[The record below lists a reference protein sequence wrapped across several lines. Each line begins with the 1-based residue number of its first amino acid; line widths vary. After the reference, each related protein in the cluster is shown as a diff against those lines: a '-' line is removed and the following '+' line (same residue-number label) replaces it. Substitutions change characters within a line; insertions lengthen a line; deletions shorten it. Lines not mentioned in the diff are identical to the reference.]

1 MRKILVLVLILCAV
15 CSSAMAYT
23 VNDAEGTV
31 VRVYVEWSFPGAQ
44 IPDEENEVILDIPA
58 QRGSWTGS
66 AFAVGKLSEPVSYF
80 VTNRHVVEES
90 ASLQC
95 DLYDMDTKKY
105 IQSTTV
111 DGPVTID
118 GYYLVYEN
126 RDDMVTARCVARSDK
141 VDLAVLSPDI
151 PTNKRTA
158 AILHPFDARTMSKEG
173 RVFALGFPGAADY
186 LVTDEARA
194 ALESTQITR
203 TEGLISA
210 FVTAE
215 NSAAGGELIQTSA
228 AINSGNSGGPLVDEN
243 GYVLGVS
250 TLTVNN
256 AQGIHAAVTVNE
268 LIALLD
274 LAEVP
279 YTTVADITGVQDEAG
294 GVTQT
299 AEAAD
304 SAEPQEHATNIIYYI
319 IVGVVIIA
327 AAGLLW
333 LQNQKGTLK
342 VTRQGKQKGGFRAA
356 QPGKITRTLVG
367 KNGALA
373 GRQFTI
379 AEGQTVIGRDPKVC
393 QIVFPRDVKG
403 VSHAHCTIIIRDGKV
418 MIKDNGSSCGT
429 WMDGVKLV
437 PNQEVPCHRGH
448 QIYLGSREQSFI
460 LNS

>member
-15 CSSAMAYT
+15 CSSALAYT

-44 IPDEENEVILDIPA
+44 IPDEENGVILDIPA

-95 DLYDMDTKKY
+95 DVYDIDTKKY
-105 IQSTTV
+105 IQSATV

-173 RVFALGFPGAADY
+173 RGFALGFPGAADY

-279 YTTVADITGVQDEAG
+279 YTTVADITDPQGAAG
-294 GVTQT
+294 SETQT
-299 AEAAD
+299 AEAA
-304 SAEPQEHATNIIYYI
+304 EPTETQGQVGNIIYYI
-319 IVGVVIIA
+319 VAGVTIIA
-327 AAGLLW
+327 AVGLLW
-333 LQNQKGTLK
+333 IKNHNTKT
-342 VTRQGKQKGGFRAA
+342 
-356 QPGKITRTLVG
+356 QPVYPEKLTRTLIG
-367 KNGALA
+367 KQGILA
-373 GRQFTI
+373 GKRFTI
-379 AEGQTVIGRDPKVC
+379 SEGETVIGRDPKTC
-393 QIVFPRDVKG
+393 QIVFPRDTKG
-403 VSHAHCTIIIRDGKV
+403 ISHIHCTIIVRNGKV
-418 MIKDNGSSCGT
+418 MVKDNGSSCGT
-429 WMDGVKLV
+429 LVDDVKLA
-437 PNQEVPCHRGH
+437 PNQETVVHRGH
-448 QIYLGSREQSFI
+448 RIYLGSREQSFV